1 MKNWARL
8 FLISLLIIATAFA
21 ADSTQT
27 QLSFNQQKYA
37 LQVQAQEE
45 KTPELQ
51 QTLQK
56 QSAVKAALFPA
67 ILPGAGEV
75 YAKSYWKA
83 ALFVGIEAALWSV
96 NYVYNGKAKD
106 EDTRMRA
113 FGDVHW
119 SEQKYWSKIY
129 EKAVDQGVWNGSD
142 LQVGADHIIA
152 DADYS
157 NPAVREQLRNME
169 SAVGS
174 THSLPATK
182 TQQYYE
188 MIYKYLH
195 QFGVGW
201 DDAPNFNY
209 YDDPANLLHTT
220 EHISTYRSM
229 RDRSNGYYDVA
240 GNMLKLVMVNHLA
253 SLFDAAWTVK
263 SNNKKIGYAFRV
275 NQQFTGY
282 GYATTY
288 GLHIIW

>member
-1 MKNWARL
+1 MALIL
-8 FLISLLIIATAFA
+8 FAAALQA
-21 ADSTQT
+21 ADSTAAN
-27 QLSFNQQKYA
+27 LNYNQEKYA
-37 LQVQAQEE
+37 LQAQAQ
-45 KTPELQ
+45 KSNSAELQ
-51 QTLQK
+51 KTMRK
-56 QSAVKAALFPA
+56 QSAVKAALFSA
-67 ILPGAGEV
+67 ILPGAGEA

-96 NYVYNGKAKD
+96 NYVYNEKAQK

-113 FGDVHW
+113 FGDQHW

-129 EKAVDQGVWNGSD
+129 EKAVTQDVWNGPD
-142 LQVGADHIIA
+142 LQVGSDHIIA
-152 DADYS
+152 DADYN
-157 NPAVREQLRNME
+157 NPQVRDQLRDME

-174 THSLPATK
+174 THSLPSTK

-201 DDAPNFNY
+201 DDAPDFDY

-220 EHISTYRSM
+220 EHISTYRDM

-240 GNMLKLVMVNHLA
+240 GNMIKLVMVNHLA

-275 NQQFTGY
+275 RQQFTGY

-288 GLHIIW
+288 GLNIIW

>member
-1 MKNWARL
+1 MKKLARL
-8 FLISLLIIATAFA
+8 IFVSLVLAATLFA

-27 QLSFNQQKYA
+27 QLPYNQEKYA
-37 LQVQAQEE
+37 MQAKAADEN
-45 KTPELQ
+45 TPELQ
-51 QTLQK
+51 QTMQK
-56 QSAVKAALFPA
+56 QSAVKAALFSA
-67 ILPGAGEV
+67 ILPGAGQV

-83 ALFVGIEAALWSV
+83 VLFVGIEAALWSV

-129 EKAVDQGVWNGSD
+129 EKAVERGAWNGSE
-142 LQVGADHIIA
+142 LHVGADHIIL
-152 DADYS
+152 DDDYN
-157 NPAVREQLRNME
+157 NPTVRNELREME
-169 SAVGS
+169 SAIG
-174 THSLPATK
+174 THSLPTTK

-201 DDAPNFNY
+201 DDAPSFDY
-209 YDDPANLLHTT
+209 YDEQANILHTT
-220 EHISTYRSM
+220 DHISTYRDM

-275 NQQFTGY
+275 KQQFTGY

-288 GLHIIW
+288 GLNIIW

>member
-1 MKNWARL
+1 MKKLARL
-8 FLISLLIIATAFA
+8 IFVSQVLVATLFA

-27 QLSFNQQKYA
+27 QLPYNQEKYA
-37 LQVQAQEE
+37 MQAKASDE

-51 QTLQK
+51 QTMQK
-56 QSAVKAALFPA
+56 QSAVKAALFSA

-113 FGDVHW
+113 FGDTHW
-119 SEQKYWSKIY
+119 SEQRYWSKIY
-129 EKAVDQGVWNGSD
+129 EKALDQGVWNGSE
-142 LQVGADHIIA
+142 LHVGADHIIL
-152 DADYS
+152 DNDYN
-157 NPAVREQLRNME
+157 NPTVRNELREME

-174 THSLPATK
+174 THSLPTTK

-201 DDAPNFNY
+201 DDAPDFDY

-220 EHISTYRSM
+220 DHISTYRDM

-275 NQQFTGY
+275 KQQFTGN

-288 GLHIIW
+288 GLNIIW